1 MQIVCQ
7 FVSGFIFFTQPINQL
22 KPDHGF
28 LVTNFANRNQDIA
41 FLTVLVIVSHHKQT
55 PADSAWKQT

>member
-1 MQIVCQ
+1 MILSVCEQ
-7 FVSGFIFFTQPINQL
+7 FYFFTQPINQL